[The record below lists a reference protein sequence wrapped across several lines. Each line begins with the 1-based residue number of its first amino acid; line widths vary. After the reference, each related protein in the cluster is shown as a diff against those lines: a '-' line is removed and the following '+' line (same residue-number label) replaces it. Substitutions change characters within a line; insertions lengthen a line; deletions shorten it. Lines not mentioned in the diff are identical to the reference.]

1 MAEFLVIRLG
11 ANPEQSA
18 DWIVVDGNGARRSPP
33 VTGPLAEAAKDVA
46 DRSVIVLVPA
56 SSVLTTAVDIPIKA
70 GARLRAALPFALEE
84 QLADDIEN
92 LHFAAGQRSDK
103 GLLTVS
109 VVAHSQMQEW
119 VSALEDAGIAA
130 TQMIPENHGLA
141 KIPGTMSLL
150 VAEDQ
155 VMFNDGAESEFVM
168 QGVKPSDALAVTGAL
183 DESESNSGSDTD
195 SNAGGHLLVYCEPSE
210 EVRFEHDWNTLRNEL
225 ASVDINLLPDGVLP
239 RLAVTVAA
247 KRGVNLLQGQY
258 GVKVEYGSMI
268 RPWRYAAALLAAF
281 FVFGFVA
288 KGVDYYRLSAEQE
301 ALREQFTQEYRQ
313 MRPAD
318 NSEITDPARYVDA
331 VRRSSGATV
340 STDVFLPTL
349 HQLSVALQQNESAE
363 IEAISYRAGI
373 VDVRLTAPDV
383 ATLDNIQKIV
393 STSGRFSASI
403 QSTDQVGE
411 KVSSRIQIRETGV

>member
-18 DWIVVDGNGARRSPP
+18 NWIVVDGNGARRSSP
-33 VTGPLAEAAKDVA
+33 VTGPLAEAAKDVGN
-46 DRSVIVLVPA
+46 RSVIALVPA

-84 QLADDIEN
+84 QLADDVEN
-92 LHFAAGQRSDK
+92 LHFAAGQRGK
-103 GLLTVS
+103 NGLLTAS

-119 VSALEDAGIAA
+119 VSVLKDAGIAA
-130 TQMIPENHGLA
+130 TQMVPENHGLA

-183 DESESNSGSDTD
+183 DATD
-195 SNAGGHLLVYCEPSE
+195 SDSDSELPARGHLLVYCEPGE
-210 EVRFEHDWNTLRNEL
+210 EVRFEHDWNALRHEL

-258 GVKVEYGSMI
+258 AIKLEYGLMV
-268 RPWRYAAALLAAF
+268 RPWRYAAALLVAF

-288 KGVDYYRLSAEQE
+288 KGVDYVRLSAEQE

-313 MRPAD
+313 IRPGD
-318 NSEITDPARYVDA
+318 TSEITDPARYVDA
-331 VRRSSGATV
+331 IRRSSGATV

-393 STSGRFSASI
+393 SASGRFNASI
-403 QSTDQVGE
+403 QSTDQVGD
-411 KVSSRIQIRETGV
+411 KVSSRIQIRESGV

>member
-11 ANPEQSA
+11 ADPQQSA

-33 VTGPLAEAAKDVA
+33 VTGPLAEAAKDIG

-84 QLADDIEN
+84 QLADDVEN
-92 LHFAAGQRSDK
+92 LHFAAGQRGDN
-103 GLLTVS
+103 GLLTAS

-119 VSALEDAGIAA
+119 VSVLEDAGIAA
-130 TQMIPENHGLA
+130 TQIIPENHGLA

-155 VMFNDGAESEFVM
+155 IMFNDGAECEFVM

-183 DESESNSGSDTD
+183 DESESDSD
-195 SNAGGHLLVYCEPSE
+195 SQAGGHLLVYCEPGE
-210 EVRFEHDWNTLRNEL
+210 EVRFEHDWNVLRHEL

-247 KRGVNLLQGQY
+247 KRGVNLLQGRY
-258 GVKVEYGSMI
+258 AIKVEYGSMI
-268 RPWRYAAALLAAF
+268 RPWRYAAALLVAF
-281 FVFGFVA
+281 FVLGFVA

-313 MRPAD
+313 MRPGD

-331 VRRSSGATV
+331 IRRSTGTTV
-340 STDVFLPTL
+340 STDIFLPTL
-349 HQLSVALQQNESAE
+349 HQLSVALQQNESAV

-383 ATLDNIQKIV
+383 ATLDNIQRIV

-403 QSTDQVGE
+403 QSTDQVGD
-411 KVSSRIQIRETGV
+411 KISSRIQIRETGA

>member
-18 DWIVVDGNGARRSPP
+18 NWIVVDGNGARRSSP
-33 VTGPLAEAAKDVA
+33 VTGPLAEAAKDVG
-46 DRSVIVLVPA
+46 DRSVIALVPA

-84 QLADDIEN
+84 QLADDVEN
-92 LHFAAGQRSDK
+92 LHFAAGQRAK
-103 GLLTVS
+103 NGLLTAS

-119 VSALEDAGIAA
+119 VTVLDNAGIAA
-130 TQMIPENHGLA
+130 AQIIPENHGLA

-183 DESESNSGSDTD
+183 DKSESDSD
-195 SNAGGHLLVYCEPSE
+195 SQAQGHLLVYCEPSDE
-210 EVRFEHDWNTLRNEL
+210 ARFEHDWNALRHEL

-247 KRGVNLLQGQY
+247 KRGVNLLQGPY
-258 GVKVEYGSMI
+258 AVKVEYGLLF
-268 RPWRYAAALLAAF
+268 RPWRYAAALLVAF

-288 KGVDYYRLSAEQE
+288 KGVDYVRLSAEQE
-301 ALREQFTQEYRQ
+301 TLREQFTQEYRQ
-313 MRPAD
+313 IRPGD
-318 NSEITDPARYVDA
+318 TSEITDPARYVDA
-331 VRRSSGATV
+331 IRRSTGVTV

-383 ATLDNIQKIV
+383 ATLDNIQRII

-403 QSTDQVGE
+403 QSTDQVGD
-411 KVSSRIQIRETGV
+411 KVSSRIQIRESGV